1 MTLTIQN
8 AYFLILN
15 MNCSIFYGYFPGYQ
29 DNAYVVLGI
38 HHEKYTEEMDN
49 VMLLSNQGKK
59 KMLLSNQVLLF
70 QILCGQY

>member
-15 MNCSIFYGYFPGYQ
+15 INYSLFYGCFPGYQ
-29 DNAYVVLGI
+29 DNAYVILGI

-59 KMLLSNQVLLF
+59 IINRLLLF
-70 QILCGQY
+70 QTLCGQY